1 MRLQRTFT
9 GYFLFTE
16 ISSLLRWNREF
27 NASLWANTWEYF
39 VKTGKYWRKANWAL
53 ICKRTLDINRFL
65 IFLGYKSFWS
75 ITRPKEFKMLDC
87 FFSKVQSC
95 FVFTMVLS
103 MKTET
108 WERWV
113 SGGKAASL
121 PDWNCFAFTWCPH
134 WLAFA
139 QSECNCEIKIS

>member
-134 WLAFA
+134 GLAFA

>member
-39 VKTGKYWRKANWAL
+39 VKTGKYWGKANWAL

-87 FFSKVQSC
+87 FFSKVLFC
-95 FVFTMVLS
+95 FHHGAFHEDRDLGKMSFRWQGSFT
-103 MKTET
+103 T
-108 WERWV
+108 WLELFCIHLVPSWTCVCTIRM
-113 SGGKAASL
+113 
-121 PDWNCFAFTWCPH
+121 
-134 WLAFA
+134 
-139 QSECNCEIKIS
+139 